1 MVKIKM
7 DLFVKKYQPERYDLW
22 RLGLEDSYP
31 LNSINQS
38 DLINENNK
46 RTCSYQDFNLRKKS
60 FDLFNHK
67 QIEVY
72 LHNVFDKY
80 LQNKNLDNSE
90 NFDLYSCLNDML
102 KVTIVK
108 SEFKSLKE
116 LSSIIVNSLIK
127 NNNSELL
134 LKEMSIN
141 PQISNK
147 IIKDIECENGKFR

>member
-134 LKEMSIN
+134 LKEISIN

>member
-1 MVKIKM
+1 M

>member
-80 LQNKNLDNSE
+80 LPNKNLDNSE
-90 NFDLYSCLNDML
+90 NFDLTSCLNDML

-116 LSSIIVNSLIK
+116 LSSIIVNRLIK

-147 IIKDIECENGKFR
+147 IIKDIECENGKL

>member
-1 MVKIKM
+1 M

-72 LHNVFDKY
+72 LHSVFDKY